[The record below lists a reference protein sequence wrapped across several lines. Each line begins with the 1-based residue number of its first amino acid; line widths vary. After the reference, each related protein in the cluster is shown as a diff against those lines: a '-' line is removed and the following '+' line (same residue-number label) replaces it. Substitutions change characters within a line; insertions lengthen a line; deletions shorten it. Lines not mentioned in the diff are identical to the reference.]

1 MTLPVL
7 MMLPGLLCNEITW
20 AAQVAALPRLQC
32 VVPSY
37 GRLDSIGAM
46 ARSVLVAA
54 PSERFALAGH
64 SMGGRVALEVM
75 RLAPHRGERIA
86 LLDTGVGGSR

>member
-37 GRLDSIGAM
+37 GRLDSIGA
-46 ARSVLVAA
+46 V
-54 PSERFALAGH
+54 E
-64 SMGGRVALEVM
+64 
-75 RLAPHRGERIA
+75 ERI
-86 LLDTGVGGSR
+86 TY